1 MDKIRRMDR
10 LVILAKY
17 LTNKPSHLYSL
28 GEFADMFG
36 CAKSTLSEDIS
47 LIRTALEAS
56 GAGTL
61 ETIAGAAGGVR
72 YLPCRPDTAMHEILE
87 KLAAVFSSPD
97 RIIPGGFLYM
107 SDVLFSPEQMV
118 EAGEIFFQR
127 FAPLAPDYI
136 LTVETKG
143 IPLALMTARAFNI
156 PLVMARQGNKV
167 TEGSTVSINYL
178 TGSAKRIQTMSVS
191 RRALPA
197 GAKVLVI
204 DDFMKAGGTARGLID
219 LASEVGANVVGT
231 GVLIA
236 TDQPEKKLVDDYTAL
251 LILHKI
257 DETLKQI
264 DIRPA
269 I

>member
-28 GEFADMFG
+28 GEFADIFG

-47 LIRTALEAS
+47 LIRHTLEAR

-72 YLPCRPDTAMHEILE
+72 YIPCRSDAVVHEV
-87 KLAAVFSSPD
+87 LAQLADLFSRPD

-107 SDVLFSPEQMV
+107 SDVLFAPEQMV

-156 PLVMARQGNKV
+156 PLVMARQGSKV

-197 GAKVLVI
+197 GARVLVI

-219 LASEVGANVVGT
+219 LATEVGAAVIGT

-236 TDQPEKKLVDDYTAL
+236 TDLPEKKLVDEYTAL
-251 LILHKI
+251 LVLHKI
-257 DETLKQI
+257 DENLKKI